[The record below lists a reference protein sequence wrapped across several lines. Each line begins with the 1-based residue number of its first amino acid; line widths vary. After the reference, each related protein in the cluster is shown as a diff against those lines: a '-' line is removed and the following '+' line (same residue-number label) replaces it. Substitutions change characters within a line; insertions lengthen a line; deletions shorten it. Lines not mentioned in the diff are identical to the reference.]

1 MRKISKVRKKLRFVG
16 HLGQE
21 LPEVTL
27 METKGCFRRGNEKLP
42 LQAKL
47 SGE

>member
-27 METKGCFRRGNEKLP
+27 METKGCFRRGNEKLQ